1 MKPIGLE
8 ASGSNAAKAST
19 NKHIEKSDEII
30 DFTGVEVEDF
40 YEDVD
45 FDTFSK
51 SDFRVV
57 KVKNCE
63 EVLKSKKLLKFT
75 LDDGSDSPRTIL
87 SGIKKYYTPE
97 ELIGKNLVA
106 IVNLPPRA
114 MMGEESQGM
123 LLSAVHNQ
131 NGEEVLNVVEVS
143 NRIPAGA
150 KLY

>member
-1 MKPIGLE
+1 MKPTGK
-8 ASGSNAAKAST
+8 NAVENIEIAPTKTVEET
-19 NKHIEKSDEII
+19 NEVV
-30 DFTGVEVEDF
+30 DFTGVETEEFYDDIDF
-40 YEDVD
+40 E
-45 FDTFSK
+45 TFSK

-57 KVKNCE
+57 KVTDCE
-63 EVLKSKKLLKFT
+63 EVPKSNKLLKFT

-123 LLSAVHNQ
+123 ILSAGHNQ
-131 NGEEVLNVVEVS
+131 NGEEVLNVLQVS